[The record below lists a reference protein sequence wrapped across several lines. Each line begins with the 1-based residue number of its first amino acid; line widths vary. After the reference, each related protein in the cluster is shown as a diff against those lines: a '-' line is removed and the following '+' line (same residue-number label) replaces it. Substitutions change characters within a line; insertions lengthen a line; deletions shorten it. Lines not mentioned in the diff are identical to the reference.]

1 MGWRRVRRRMLSWRG
16 CGPGCAGWGG
26 NHPGVLVVDAYNV
39 LHTQGVLP
47 PHLAGPEVHELI
59 EMIGASRYKRHR
71 AIVVC
76 DGVPGV
82 DGVEVGRRSG
92 ANEVRAHSARE
103 ERRSGHASVDVV
115 FAGPGREADEA
126 IETILQS
133 HSAARRMLVVSTD
146 RRIRRAAAKAGAT
159 SMTSGDFLRDIAA
172 DLERHKGAGLSHR
185 PSFATDL
192 PLSRLD
198 VAYWLAHMGLEGE
211 AEAAREAGP
220 RAPEAP
226 KLEKSAKVMEGADRA
241 GARNSP
247 TRGDATPMKV
257 ETAAKAAVKGS
268 AKGLARRDAAQESVA
283 REANTQA
290 VVPGDGT
297 PSWMHEAARAWAGR
311 LNLEELD
318 TGKWLDSPLAPEP
331 TEARSPKQARRKK

>member
-1 MGWRRVRRRMLSWRG
+1 MRIVGL
-16 CGPGCAGWGG
+16 AGSEGG
-26 NHPGVLVVDAYNV
+26 LGGLGGQSSGVLVVDAYNV

-82 DGVEVGRRSG
+82 DGVEAGRRSG
-92 ANEVRAHSARE
+92 PNEVRAHSARD

-115 FAGPGREADEA
+115 FAGPGRVADEA

-172 DLERHKGAGLSHR
+172 DLDRHKGAGLSHR

-198 VAYWLAHMGLEGE
+198 VAYWLAHMGMEEE
-211 AEAAREAGP
+211 AEAAAARPLKGMPEAG
-220 RAPEAP
+220 AKQKVKPEANREHVP
-226 KLEKSAKVMEGADRA
+226 ERVTNRKPSGQASQP
-241 GARNSP
+241 GARK
-247 TRGDATPMKV
+247 RV
-257 ETAAKAAVKGS
+257 EE
-268 AKGLARRDAAQESVA
+268 ESFTQG
-283 REANTQA
+283 ANTQVGA
-290 VVPGDGT
+290 PGDGT

-331 TEARSPKQARRKK
+331 TEARSPTKARRKK

>member
-1 MGWRRVRRRMLSWRG
+1 MCQVLDGRRLRIVGLAR
-16 CGPGCAGWGG
+16 PEGG
-26 NHPGVLVVDAYNV
+26 LGGLGGQSSGVLVVDAYNV

-76 DGVPGV
+76 DGAPGV
-82 DGVEVGRRSG
+82 DGPVARRAG
-92 ANEVRAHSARE
+92 ANEVRAHSARD

-126 IETILQS
+126 IEAILQS

-172 DLERHKGAGLSHR
+172 DLDRHKGAGLSHR

-198 VAYWLAHMGLEGE
+198 VAYWLAHMGMEEE
-211 AEAAREAGP
+211 AEAAAARPLKGMPEAG
-220 RAPEAP
+220 
-226 KLEKSAKVMEGADRA
+226 AKA
-241 GARNSP
+241 GAKP
-247 TRGDATPMKV
+247 KV
-257 ETAAKAAVKGS
+257 KPETKREPEHVPERVTDRKPSGQASQPG
-268 AKGLARRDAAQESVA
+268 ARKHVEEESFTQG
-283 REANTQA
+283 ANTQ
-290 VVPGDGT
+290 VGVPGDGT
-297 PSWMHEAARAWAGR
+297 PNWMHEAARAWAGR

-331 TEARSPKQARRKK
+331 TEARSPTKARRKK

>member
-1 MGWRRVRRRMLSWRG
+1 M
-16 CGPGCAGWGG
+16 
-26 NHPGVLVVDAYNV
+26 
-39 LHTQGVLP
+39 
-47 PHLAGPEVHELI
+47 AGPEVHELI

-82 DGVEVGRRSG
+82 DGVEAGRRSG
-92 ANEVRAHSARE
+92 PNEVRAHSARD

-211 AEAAREAGP
+211 AEAAAARPVKGMRVPEPGTKATAEQKVKP
-220 RAPEAP
+220 ATKHAPGQEP
-226 KLEKSAKVMEGADRA
+226 DQESKRGADRNPSGQA
-241 GARNSP
+241 SQPGARK
-247 TRGDATPMKV
+247 RVA
-257 ETAAKAAVKGS
+257 E
-268 AKGLARRDAAQESVA
+268 ESFTQG
-283 REANTQA
+283 ANTQVGA
-290 VVPGDGT
+290 PGDGT

-318 TGKWLDSPLAPEP
+318 TGKWLDSPLAPDP

>member
-1 MGWRRVRRRMLSWRG
+1 
-16 CGPGCAGWGG
+16 
-26 NHPGVLVVDAYNV
+26 VLVVDAYNV

-82 DGVEVGRRSG
+82 EARGTGSGG
-92 ANEVRAHSARE
+92 ANEAMARKSRE

-211 AEAAREAGP
+211 AEEAAARPLKGMAEAGAKATMAAKQKVRLAEQEP
-220 RAPEAP
+220 ERAPERAP
-226 KLEKSAKVMEGADRA
+226 ERGADRNPSVKA
-241 GARNSP
+241 SQPGARKRVS
-247 TRGDATPMKV
+247 
-257 ETAAKAAVKGS
+257 E
-268 AKGLARRDAAQESVA
+268 ESFTQ
-283 REANTQA
+283 RANTQVGA
-290 VVPGDGT
+290 PGDGT

-318 TGKWLDSPLAPEP
+318 TGKWLDSPLAPDP
-331 TEARSPKQARRKK
+331 TEARPPTKARRKK